1 MIFGSKK
8 LGELFEKAKNAVAPV
23 LDAVGIGASMGSR
36 EEDIAK
42 FDNSETKQN
51 VDGTSAVFEIR
62 KMEVKGKNSADEP
75 ERWEIIN
82 YYGPISPK
90 IIVPNRVDGKDV
102 YSVAAG
108 AFKKCDKS
116 TAVFCDGIKEIKCI
130 DFAQV
135 VLPDSLEDIDAIPN
149 VRIGTVIAPKNVK
162 SVTIGSWKKTDG
174 DTPDFLNR
182 VIILGPVGY
191 VRIGRFRNVDLF
203 IENCAESLSL
213 NTGEY
218 SEYYNRYQNMT
229 ISDQLLK
236 TPSIRIKLPETGI
249 LKSLFVDIQNGAVSE
264 INLPE
269 GLEIIKG
276 DLECFRNCKK
286 LRSISLPSTLKEIA
300 RSCFNGC
307 SSIKSVVIPG
317 GLKKIPETAFSCEG
331 LKNVKILS
339 GVEEIEKKAFGNIKD
354 LCIEIPPSVT
364 KIDEEAF
371 EDNYQKKW
379 HKIKLR
385 IRCVTGTE
393 AHRFAVRNEYD
404 WEPMNP

>member
-23 LDAVGIGASMGSR
+23 LDAVGIGASMGSC

-116 TAVFCDGIKEIKCI
+116 TAVFCEGIKEIKCI

-162 SVTIGSWKKTDG
+162 SVTTRKLEK
-174 DTPDFLNR
+174 N
-182 VIILGPVGY
+182 
-191 VRIGRFRNVDLF
+191 GRRH
-203 IENCAESLSL
+203 SGLSEQG
-213 NTGEY
+213 NN
-218 SEYYNRYQNMT
+218 SRACWVC
-229 ISDQLLK
+229 SH
-236 TPSIRIKLPETGI
+236 R
-249 LKSLFVDIQNGAVSE
+249 AV
-264 INLPE
+264 PQ
-269 GLEIIKG
+269 
-276 DLECFRNCKK
+276 C
-286 LRSISLPSTLKEIA
+286 
-300 RSCFNGC
+300 
-307 SSIKSVVIPG
+307 
-317 GLKKIPETAFSCEG
+317 
-331 LKNVKILS
+331 
-339 GVEEIEKKAFGNIKD
+339 
-354 LCIEIPPSVT
+354 
-364 KIDEEAF
+364 
-371 EDNYQKKW
+371 
-379 HKIKLR
+379 
-385 IRCVTGTE
+385 
-393 AHRFAVRNEYD
+393 
-404 WEPMNP
+404 

>member
-23 LDAVGIGASMGSR
+23 LDAVGIGASMGSC

-51 VDGTSAVFEIR
+51 VDATSAVFEIK
-62 KMEVKGKNSADEP
+62 KMEVKGGNSADEP

-116 TAVFCDGIKEIKCI
+116 TAVFCEGIKEIRCI

-135 VLPDSLEDIDAIPN
+135 VLPDSLEKLIATLK
-149 VRIGTVIAPKNVK
+149 VKTGTVIVPKHTKQV
-162 SVTIGSWKKTDG
+162 SIGREKGSIMNL
-174 DTPDFLNR
+174 PDFLSR
-182 VIILGPVGY
+182 VIILGPVEFVG
-191 VRIGRFRNVDLF
+191 IGSFLNVELF
-203 IENCAESLSL
+203 IENCAERLDL
-213 NTGEY
+213 LTGDYFEY
-218 SEYYNRYQNMT
+218 SGYTRSSVKNLRNM
-229 ISDQLLK
+229 
-236 TPSIRIKLPETGI
+236 PNIRIKLPETGK
-249 LKSLFVDIQNGAVSE
+249 LKYLKADICNMAVSE
-264 INLPE
+264 INFPE
-269 GLEIIKG
+269 GIEKIDGFEGK
-276 DLECFRNCKK
+276 FRNCYK
-286 LRSISLPSTLKEIA
+286 LKSVVLPSTLKEIVKD
-300 RSCFNGC
+300 CFNGC
-307 SSIKSVVIPG
+307 DSIKSVVISG
-317 GLKKIPETAFSCEG
+317 GLKKIPEDTFRWCEG
-331 LKNVKILS
+331 LKSVKILN
-339 GVEEIEKKAFGNIKD
+339 GVEEIEKNAFGSIKD
-354 LCIEIPPSVT
+354 LFIEIPPSVT
-364 KIDEEAF
+364 KIDKESF
-371 EDNYQKKW
+371 GSQSDRTFYKY
-379 HKIKLR
+379 KLL